1 MRQSDQE
8 RCSGYLAAAMAD
20 RAAIGVAE
28 AKFFD
33 GLMAFERDED
43 AWRCTGHAT
52 FYEVLDREGIV
63 ESYRFDKYK
72 QSVAQFGHDVV
83 LANGPKP
90 MAIVLAVPPDAV
102 SIKNP
107 DRLARDE
114 ILGEIKTFREKQ
126 GTTPSEWNTERIANR
141 HHVKPVMPRK
151 VTTAD
156 KEVAAKVAALA
167 KAKTKVLTLAEQL
180 KAAKATIAERDREIA
195 ALKKEVAR
203 LLRLTSD
210 QAAE

>member
-8 RCSGYLAAAMAD
+8 RCNGYLAAAMAN

-114 ILGEIKTFREKQ
+114 ILGELKTFREKQ
-126 GTTPSEWNTERIANR
+126 GTTPSEWNTERIVNGY
-141 HHVKPVMPRK
+141 HVKPTLQRRQPV
-151 VTTAD
+151 AD
-156 KEVAAKVAALA
+156 RELAAKVEALA

-180 KAAKATIAERDREIA
+180 KAAKAAIAERDREIV

-203 LLRLTSD
+203 LLRLASD

>member
-8 RCSGYLAAAMAD
+8 RCNGYLAAAMAD

-33 GLMAFERDED
+33 GLMAFERDEN

-90 MAIVLAVPPDAV
+90 MAIILAVPPDAV
-102 SIKNP
+102 SRKNP

-126 GTTPSEWNTERIANR
+126 GTTPSEWNTERIVNG
-141 HHVKPVMPRK
+141 HHIKPTMQRRLPAADRELASK
-151 VTTAD
+151 V
-156 KEVAAKVAALA
+156 EALA
-167 KAKTKVLTLAEQL
+167 KAKTKAVSLAEQL

-203 LLRLTSD
+203 LLRMTSD